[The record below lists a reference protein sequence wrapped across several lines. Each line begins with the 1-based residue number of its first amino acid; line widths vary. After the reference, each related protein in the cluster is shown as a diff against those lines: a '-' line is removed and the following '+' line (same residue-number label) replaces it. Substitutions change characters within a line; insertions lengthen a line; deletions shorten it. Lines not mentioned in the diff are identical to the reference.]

1 MISRCHKSQIKRT
14 ILFHGCTCKFVKVGS
29 TLLRGKFYVT
39 AVCFCSYGFRFRSTE
54 RKFNI
59 PFEVKVTSA
68 HRTPKATHDFVTDA
82 DKRGCAAFICA
93 AGMAA
98 HLAGAVSATT
108 LKPVIGVPING
119 SLDGLDSLLS
129 TVQMPGGIPVAT
141 VAIGKAGA
149 KNAAYLAAQIIGVS
163 DPDMHQK
170 LIKERADNAAS
181 IIAKDAALQESLS
194 K

>member
-1 MISRCHKSQIKRT
+1 MSQPFVSVLMGSDSDLPIMEASFE
-14 ILFHGCTCKFVKVGS
+14 IL
-29 TLLRGKFYVT
+29 
-39 AVCFCSYGFRFRSTE
+39 

-82 DKRGCAAFICA
+82 DKRGCAAFVCA

-181 IIAKDAALQESLS
+181 IIAKTFIE
-194 K
+194 